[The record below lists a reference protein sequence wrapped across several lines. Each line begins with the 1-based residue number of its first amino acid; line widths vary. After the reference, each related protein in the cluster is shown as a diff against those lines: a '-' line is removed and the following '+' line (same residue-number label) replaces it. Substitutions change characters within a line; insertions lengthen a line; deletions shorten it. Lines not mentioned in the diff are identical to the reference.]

1 MIEVLVVDDD
11 IRVARVNAAY
21 VEKVPGFHDAGEAHS
36 AA

>member
-21 VEKVPGFHDAGEAHS
+21 VEKVPGFHV